1 MPPGT
6 CGLRYDDAMAFTP
19 AHAHAIGLQGGADP
33 SVELAND
40 IERETASFEEW
51 RFVTRYR
58 DRLASH
64 LARRYRGVRPLVLGN
79 MPALIE
85 ALDDGVVVDA
95 IVDGD
100 QIEPLAHGRLADL
113 GVISFVSRI
122 AQSA

>member
-1 MPPGT
+1 
-6 CGLRYDDAMAFTP
+6 MAFTP

-33 SVELAND
+33 LVELAND